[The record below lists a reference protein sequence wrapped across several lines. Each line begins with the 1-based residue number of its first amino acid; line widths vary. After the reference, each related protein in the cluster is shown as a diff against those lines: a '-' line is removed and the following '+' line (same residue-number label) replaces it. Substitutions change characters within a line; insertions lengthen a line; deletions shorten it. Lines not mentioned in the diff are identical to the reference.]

1 MRPVEAILH
10 IHRARFCGVF
20 APDGI
25 LKMPMAT
32 LLRENHGR
40 RRPFYMSTG
49 HEVEINKMNT
59 KFFA

>member
-1 MRPVEAILH
+1 MRPVEGDFH
-10 IHRARFCGVF
+10 CHWARFCGVF

-25 LKMPMAT
+25 LKMPIAT
-32 LLRENHGR
+32 LLRENHGQW
-40 RRPFYMSTG
+40 RPFYMSTG